1 MPLIKSYDTFTDV
14 KEHIKRGHILSAGS
28 TITVPSSKIITVTDS
43 FHFLLA
49 GTNQVERINATVTAP
64 AGQVLVLMRSAGGGT
79 VTIMSGIGSG
89 NIDLQGADA
98 PLNADNDTLTLM
110 YDGTKWVALAARLAP
125 ASDPTD

>member
-1 MPLIKSYDTFTDV
+1 MPLIKSYDTFSDV
-14 KEHIKRGHILSAGS
+14 KEHIKRGHILSAGA
-28 TITVPSSKIITVTDS
+28 TITVPSNKIITVTDS

-64 AGQVLVLMRSAGGGT
+64 AGQVLVLMRSPGGAT

-89 NIDLQGADA
+89 NIDLQGLDA

-110 YDGTKWVALAARLAP
+110 YDGTKWVGLAARLGA